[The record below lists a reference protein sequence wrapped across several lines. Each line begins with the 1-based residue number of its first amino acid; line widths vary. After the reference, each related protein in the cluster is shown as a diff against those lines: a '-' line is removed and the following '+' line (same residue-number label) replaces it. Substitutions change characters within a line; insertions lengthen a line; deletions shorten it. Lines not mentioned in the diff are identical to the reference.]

1 MSNPVVSAGTRIYVS
16 ESLPASNT
24 ASAFSALAWTKLTGV
39 RVAGDVGNVW
49 GLRDDAPID
58 SDYITKRKTL
68 LTQSQLELQI
78 ITLVGD
84 AGQGIIRDL
93 SAVDAN
99 LSIKIERKDGG
110 IRYFVGTVSTYR
122 ESQGGNGKQ
131 VFDATCAIDPQDAV
145 IFV

>member
-16 ESLPASNT
+16 ESLPTSNS
-24 ASAFSALAWTKLTGV
+24 ASAFSALAWTKITGV
-39 RVAGDVGNVW
+39 RLAGDVGNVW

-68 LTQSQLELQI
+68 LTQSQLQLEI
-78 ITLVGD
+78 ITLVADG
-84 AGQGIIRDL
+84 GQTLIRNFSGRL
-93 SAVDAN
+93 NNIS
-99 LSIKIERKDGG
+99 LKIERSDGG
-110 IRYFVGTVSTYR
+110 IRYFIGTVSSYV
-122 ESQGGNGKQ
+122 ENQGGDGKK